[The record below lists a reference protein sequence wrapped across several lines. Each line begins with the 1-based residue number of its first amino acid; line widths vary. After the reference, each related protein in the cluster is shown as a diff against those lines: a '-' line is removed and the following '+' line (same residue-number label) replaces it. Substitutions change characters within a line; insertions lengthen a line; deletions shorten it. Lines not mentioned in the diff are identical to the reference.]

1 MFLSSLNHSCES
13 QSGSSSPNMP
23 LPYPPLPLEG
33 WGCPY
38 KYLLKVKEVYK
49 QKKMAS
55 LITII
60 LIISSIFMS
69 SSNSMSVDYYKQ
81 TCPEAEPVISK
92 IVHKGMIN
100 DKTVPA
106 ALLRMHFHD
115 CFIRV

>member
-13 QSGSSSPNMP
+13 QSGSSSTNMP
-23 LPYPPLPLEG
+23 LPYPTPRRG
-33 WGCPY
+33 GGCPY
-38 KYLLKVKEVYK
+38 KYSLKVKEVYK

-55 LITII
+55 LITIT